1 MNTNNIP
8 SAVPGRPQI
17 PRRTQGAAWRAALA
31 AGVLLALLGAAVPA
45 VAQKKKSDPKAAQKE
60 ERAMQERWRKW
71 MEEEVGYILTDEE
84 KALFKKLTTDA
95 ERDQFV
101 EEFWRRRDPD
111 PRTAENEYKME
122 YYRRIAYANDRYA
135 SGIPG
140 WKSDRGR
147 IYITLGPPDSIET
160 HPAGSYY
167 EGGLT
172 SHGGSTLTYPLQVWT
187 YRRIPWIGD
196 DVRIEFV
203 DKSSSGAFKLLSSP
217 LDRADTFNAMTTL
230 MSEEMSAYYDPSDMV
245 YLPIGTSR
253 PQDQLF
259 DRFEQYAALQHAPK
273 IRYDDLKQRVSAHA
287 YAQSFP
293 LAAQGYPLWMMPERA
308 VVPLSVEV
316 DNRHL
321 RYEQKDDHYQARLNV
336 YVLIEALDGR
346 IVAEFDDDTVSAYT
360 TETFD
365 QRLTEK
371 TVYQRFVLLPA
382 GRYKLSLAV
391 KDTVSGQ
398 VTVREQSLHI
408 PALPA
413 GELALSGLILA
424 RTVLPASAKDDPANP
439 FLIGAFKVVPNVSAT
454 YRADDRLAVY
464 GQIYGPARAEDSQ
477 RPQLSV
483 RFEIRK
489 GDAVLLTVEDPAG
502 RSIKRDGP
510 DRYVFMRGLP
520 LEELAAG
527 RYELCVT
534 VEDAVGGATA
544 STSSRF
550 VKE

>member
-1 MNTNNIP
+1 MNPNDIP
-8 SAVPGRPQI
+8 SADPGRSQI
-17 PRRTQGAAWRAALA
+17 PHRTQGTAWRAALA
-31 AGVLLALLGAAVPA
+31 AGVLLALLGAAAPA
-45 VAQKKKSDPKAAQKE
+45 VAQKKDDPEAAKKE
-60 ERAMQERWRKW
+60 ERAMRERWRQW
-71 MEEEVGYILTDEE
+71 MENEVAYIITDEE
-84 KALFKKLTTDA
+84 KALFDKLSTDE
-95 ERDQFV
+95 ERDRFV
-101 EEFWRRRDPD
+101 EDFWRRRDPE
-111 PRTAENEYKME
+111 PRTAENEYKIE

-147 IYITLGPPDSIET
+147 VYITLGPPDSIET

-203 DKSSSGAFKLLSSP
+203 DKSSSGAFKLLSGP
-217 LDRADTFNAMTTL
+217 LDRADTLNAMTTL
-230 MSEEMSAYYDPSDMV
+230 MSEEMSTRYDASDLV

-259 DRFEQYAALQHAPK
+259 ERFEQYAALQHAPK
-273 IRYDDLKQRVSAHA
+273 IRFDDLKQRVTAHA
-287 YAQSFP
+287 YTQSFP
-293 LAAQGYPLWMMPERA
+293 LAVQGYPLWMVPERA

-316 DNRHL
+316 ENRHL
-321 RYEQKDDHYQARLNV
+321 RYEQKGGNYQARLNV
-336 YVLIEALDGR
+336 YILIEALDGR

-360 TETFD
+360 TDTFD
-365 QRLTEK
+365 TRLTEK

-424 RTVLPASAKDDPANP
+424 RTVLPATAKDDPANP
-439 FLIGAFKVVPNVSAT
+439 FLIGAFKVIPNVSST
-454 YRADDRLAVY
+454 YRADERLAVY
-464 GQIYGPARAEDSQ
+464 GQIYRPALAGDSQ

-483 RFEIRK
+483 RFEIRQ
-489 GDAVLLTVEDPAG
+489 GEAVRLTVEDPAG
-502 RSIKRDGP
+502 RSIKLDGP

-520 LEELAAG
+520 LAELAPG
-527 RYELCVT
+527 RYELRVT
-534 VEDAVGGATA
+534 VDDAVGGGTA
-544 STSSRF
+544 STTSRF

>member
-1 MNTNNIP
+1 MNPTTTPIA
-8 SAVPGRPQI
+8 S
-17 PRRTQGAAWRAALA
+17 PRRPGAGRRGATGFRRAALA
-31 AGVLLALLGAAVPA
+31 TGVLLALFSAAPA
-45 VAQKKKSDPKAAQKE
+45 VAQKQKDDAEAARKE
-60 ERAMQERWRKW
+60 ERAMRERWRKW

-84 KALFKKLTTDA
+84 KAIFNKLTTDE
-95 ERDQFV
+95 ERDRFV
-101 EEFWRRRDPD
+101 EDFWRRRDPD
-111 PRTAENEYKME
+111 PRTPENEYKIE

-172 SHGGSTLTYPLQVWT
+172 SHGGSTLTYPLQVWS

-203 DKSSSGAFKLLSSP
+203 DKSSSGAFKLLSGP
-217 LDRADTFNAMTTL
+217 LDRFDTMNAMTTL
-230 MSEEMSAYYDPSDMV
+230 MSEEMLTRYDASDFA
-245 YLPIGTSR
+245 YLPIGTNR

-259 DRFEQYAALQHAPK
+259 ERFEQYAALQHAPK
-273 IRYDDLKQRVSAHA
+273 IRFDDLKQRVSAHA
-287 YAQSFP
+287 YTQSFP
-293 LAAQGYPLWMMPERA
+293 LAVQGYPLWMMPERA

-316 DNRHL
+316 ENRHL
-321 RYEQKDDHYQARLNV
+321 RYEQKGDNFQARLNV
-336 YVLIEALDGR
+336 YILIEALDGR

-360 TETFD
+360 TDTFD
-365 QRLTEK
+365 KRLTEK

-408 PALPA
+408 PALPT
-413 GELALSGLILA
+413 GELALSGLIMA
-424 RTVLPASAKDDPANP
+424 RTVLPATAKDDPANP
-439 FLIGAFKVVPNVSAT
+439 FLLGAFKVIPNVSGT

-464 GQIYGPARAEDSQ
+464 GQIYRPALAEDSRQ
-477 RPQLSV
+477 PRLSV
-483 RFEIRK
+483 RFEIRR
-489 GDAVLLTVEDPAG
+489 GDEVLLTVEDPAG
-502 RSIKRDGP
+502 RSVKLDGP
-510 DRYVFMRGLP
+510 DRYVFMRGFP
-520 LEELAAG
+520 LAELAAG
-527 RYELCVT
+527 RYELRVT
-534 VEDAVGGATA
+534 VEDAVGGVTA
-544 STSSRF
+544 STASRF
-550 VKE
+550 IKE